1 MGLLTYL
8 WLSTALLFP
17 HGDLHQQIADLSK
30 TISAFPDSVSLYQER
45 GVLYLLNDDIKEAHT
60 DFSICQHAGLINTTI
75 YLGLS
80 KTSYYLSKPDSAV
93 YYVDLSVRIDSMH
106 YASLEW
112 RASLFLLTAQYC
124 KSAVAYSQLLSLAQ
138 QPSPSL
144 FMDAAQASLHCP
156 DALPSADQILLDG
169 IARIGRLHV
178 LEKELA
184 ILYLHEKRYEDAL
197 KVQTE
202 MIEHWSFKATPYLDR
217 AETYLQMGQKN
228 RALEDLYQAL
238 LTIDKLPAYKSSTPA
253 MKEIRSKII
262 SLRNQLEG

>member
-1 MGLLTYL
+1 MGLLMYL
-8 WLSTALLFP
+8 WLSTTLLFP

-30 TISAFPDSVSLYQER
+30 TISEFPDSILLYQER
-45 GVLYLLNDDIKEAHT
+45 GSLYLLNEDIQEAQT
-60 DFSICQHAGLINTTI
+60 DFSKCLHSGLLNSTV

-80 KTSYYLSKPDSAV
+80 KTSYYLRQPDSAL
-93 YYVDLSVRIDSMH
+93 YYIDIAVRIDSMH
-106 YASLEW
+106 YSSLEW
-112 RASLFLLTAQYC
+112 RASLLLLTAQYC
-124 KSAVAYSQLLSLAQ
+124 KSALAYSQLLSLAQ

-156 DALPSADQILLDG
+156 DALPSADQILLGG
-169 IARIGRLHV
+169 IAHIGRLHV

-197 KVQTE
+197 QIQTE

-238 LTIDKLPAYKSSTPA
+238 LSIDKLPAYKSSTPA